1 MNMDGEELMQK
12 MLEFIETQDGDY
24 FDEWYASPR
33 EFASTI
39 LTDFAKYL
47 GIYLVVPEFVPKL
60 KKPEVDRH
68 ELLKK
73 LQPEISKIFEIE
85 YKKMMEKNSE

>member
-12 MLEFIETQDGDY
+12 MLEFIDTQDGDY

-47 GIYLVVPEFVPKL
+47 GMYLVVPEFIPKL

>member
-1 MNMDGEELMQK
+1 MTNEELTQK

-24 FDEWYASPR
+24 FDEWYGSPR
-33 EFASTI
+33 DFVSTV
-39 LTDFAKYL
+39 LTDFAQYL
-47 GIYLVVPEFVPKL
+47 GMYLVVPEFVPKL

-73 LQPEISKIFEIE
+73 LQPEIAKIFEIE
-85 YKKMMEKNSE
+85 YKKMMEKQYEQE

>member
-1 MNMDGEELMQK
+1 MNMDGETLMQK

-47 GIYLVVPEFVPKL
+47 GMYLVVPEFVPKL

>member
-1 MNMDGEELMQK
+1 MTDKELAHK

-24 FDEWYASPR
+24 FDEWYGSPR
-33 EFASTI
+33 EFAATI
-39 LTDFAKYL
+39 LTDFAEYL
-47 GIYLVVPEFVPKL
+47 GTNLVVPEFVPKL

-73 LQPEISKIFEIE
+73 LMPEISKIFEVE
-85 YKKMMEKNSE
+85 YKKMVEKNNG

>member
-1 MNMDGEELMQK
+1 MTNEELTQK

-47 GIYLVVPEFVPKL
+47 GMYLVVPEFVPKL

-73 LQPEISKIFEIE
+73 LQPEIAKIFEIE
-85 YKKMMEKNSE
+85 YKKMMEKQYEQE

>member
-1 MNMDGEELMQK
+1 MNMDGEELMRK

-47 GIYLVVPEFVPKL
+47 GMYLVVPEFVPKL

-73 LQPEISKIFEIE
+73 LQPEITKIFEIE

>member
-1 MNMDGEELMQK
+1 MTDKELTHK

-33 EFASTI
+33 EFAATI
-39 LTDFAKYL
+39 LTDFAEYL
-47 GIYLVVPEFVPKL
+47 GMNLVVPEFVPKL

-73 LQPEISKIFEIE
+73 LMPEISKIFEVE
-85 YKKMMEKNSE
+85 YKKMVEKNNG

>member
-1 MNMDGEELMQK
+1 MNNEELTQK

-47 GIYLVVPEFVPKL
+47 GMYLVVPEFVPKL

-73 LQPEISKIFEIE
+73 LQPEIAKIFEIE
-85 YKKMMEKNSE
+85 YKKMMEKQYEQE

>member
-47 GIYLVVPEFVPKL
+47 GMYLVVPEFVPKL

-73 LQPEISKIFEIE
+73 LQPKISKIFEIE
-85 YKKMMEKNSE
+85 YKKMMEKNGE

>member
-1 MNMDGEELMQK
+1 MTNEEMMQK

-47 GIYLVVPEFVPKL
+47 GMYLVVPEFVPKL
-60 KKPEVDRH
+60 KKPEIDRH

-73 LQPEISKIFEIE
+73 LQPEIAKIFEIE
-85 YKKMMEKNSE
+85 YKKMMEKQYEQE

>member
-1 MNMDGEELMQK
+1 MTNEELTQK
-12 MLEFIETQDGDY
+12 MLEFIETQEGDY
-24 FDEWYASPR
+24 FDEWYATPR

-47 GIYLVVPEFVPKL
+47 GMYLVVPEFVPKL

-73 LQPEISKIFEIE
+73 LQPEIAKIFEIE
-85 YKKMMEKNSE
+85 YKKMMEKQYEQE

>member
-1 MNMDGEELMQK
+1 MANEELMQK

-47 GIYLVVPEFVPKL
+47 GMCLVVPEFVPKL

>member
-1 MNMDGEELMQK
+1 MTNEELTQK
-12 MLEFIETQDGDY
+12 MLEFIETQEGDD
-24 FDEWYASPR
+24 FDEWYATPR

-47 GIYLVVPEFVPKL
+47 GMYLVVPEFVPKL

-73 LQPEISKIFEIE
+73 LQPEIAKIFEIE
-85 YKKMMEKNSE
+85 YKKMMEKQYEQE

>member
-1 MNMDGEELMQK
+1 MTNEEMMQK

-47 GIYLVVPEFVPKL
+47 GMYLVVPEFVPKL

-73 LQPEISKIFEIE
+73 LQPEIAKIFEIE
-85 YKKMMEKNSE
+85 YKKMMEKQYEQE

>member
-1 MNMDGEELMQK
+1 MNMDGEELMRQ

-47 GIYLVVPEFVPKL
+47 GMYLVVPEFVPKL

>member
-1 MNMDGEELMQK
+1 MNNEELTQK

-47 GIYLVVPEFVPKL
+47 GIGLLCRSRCGRFGAC
-60 KKPEVDRH
+60 VDGWLCRMNDA
-68 ELLKK
+68 L
-73 LQPEISKIFEIE
+73 
-85 YKKMMEKNSE
+85 